1 VTVVRSYVESDE
13 PDVAKLLS
21 SCVAELGD
29 KRGGQA
35 LVSAWLGS
43 ASPDDAL
50 SRFSS
55 HLSSWSPA
63 YFVASGSSGALGMA
77 ACWQREHDGE
87 VMLFVDPAARRA
99 GIGRELLHAALRELR
114 SRGVLQVDA
123 IVTPGDRAFKVLLE
137 NTTFKARLL
146 IMRAAL

>member
-1 VTVVRSYVESDE
+1 
-13 PDVAKLLS
+13 
-21 SCVAELGD
+21 
-29 KRGGQA
+29 
-35 LVSAWLGS
+35 
-43 ASPDDAL
+43 
-50 SRFSS
+50 
-55 HLSSWSPA
+55 
-63 YFVASGSSGALGMA
+63 MA